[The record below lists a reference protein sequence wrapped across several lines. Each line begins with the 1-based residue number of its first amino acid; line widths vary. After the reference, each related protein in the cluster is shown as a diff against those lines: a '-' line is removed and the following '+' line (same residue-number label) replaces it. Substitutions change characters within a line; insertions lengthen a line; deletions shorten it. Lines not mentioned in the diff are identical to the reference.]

1 MWAWAITLYNWDSK
15 IAVEVKIPI
24 YYKYT
29 EDIYMLSTATAVG
42 IRLIVS
48 MQRWLLGDGDLAPGL
63 DSCKSREPWNGGIF
77 QIKKLCNVFH
87 YFV

>member
-1 MWAWAITLYNWDSK
+1 MRDVSVSNNPLQLRLQDSCRSK
-15 IAVEVKIPI
+15 DTI

-48 MQRWLLGDGDLAPGL
+48 MQRWLLGDGGLAPGL
-63 DSCKSREPWNGGIF
+63 DNRHIDRGWN
-77 QIKKLCNVFH
+77 
-87 YFV
+87 